1 MAMKAALRMPLT
13 MLGITIRVMTVVQL
27 APSDRPAS
35 ARVVTSMA
43 WRAESIE
50 R

>member
-1 MAMKAALRMPLT
+1 
-13 MLGITIRVMTVVQL
+13 MLGITIRVMTVVQP
-27 APSDRPAS
+27 APRERAAS

-43 WRAESIE
+43 CRAESIE